1 MNKYIISMYI
11 FLAFLCSYQLGK
23 GKEIILYLL
32 LVTQLL
38 IFGLNICYLLKKKDI
53 KLPKLLLSMI
63 MILLISLFFNI
74 ETIGNYIINI
84 ILIFNIF
91 VLTKYK
97 WNYIH
102 KQIYYFAVIF
112 NIFNILLYIYLPK
125 IYSTPKIIFGHE
137 LSKIELSKIGVA
149 AMSQI
154 AVYSLCSVSI
164 IKNKLLKILI
174 VVLSLYVIILGGK
187 LTTIL
192 SLFIAIMIYLL
203 NSKLFILS
211 SNKILKKFLKIMLTI
226 CFLSS
231 FIFYFFINIFTEFI
245 SVQNIFSGR
254 NKLWI
259 DYINYIFK
267 NKSSIF
273 VGNGFFSESKMIS
286 YLSHPHNQYLSI
298 FYTLGIFGFIT
309 FYLLYL
315 KDINIIVKIKEKY
328 YELFIL
334 FIMLIIQM
342 CGDDYYILTIDP
354 IGIMIIFLIY
364 NIKYSKKRLIED
376 TNE

>member
-1 MNKYIISMYI
+1 MNKCIISIYV

-23 GKEIILYLL
+23 GKEIVLYLL
-32 LVTQLL
+32 LIVQLL
-38 IFGLNICYLLKKKDI
+38 IFGLNIYHLLKKKDI
-53 KLPKLLLSMI
+53 KVPKIILSI
-63 MILLISLFFNI
+63 VTILLISLFFNI
-74 ETIGNYIINI
+74 KTIGNYIINM

-97 WNYIH
+97 WDYIH
-102 KQIYYFAVIF
+102 RQLYYFAIIF
-112 NIFNILLYIYLPK
+112 NIFNILLYIYSPR

-154 AVYSLCSVSI
+154 AVYSLCSISI
-164 IKNKLLKILI
+164 IKNKLLKGLI
-174 VVLSLYVIILGGK
+174 IVLSLYVIILGGK

-192 SLFIAIMIYLL
+192 ALFIAIIIYLL

-211 SNKILKKFLKIMLTI
+211 SKKILKKFLKIMLTI

-231 FIFYFFINIFTEFI
+231 FIFYFFINIFSELL

-259 DYINYIFK
+259 DYIDYIFE
-267 NKSSIF
+267 NKGSIF
-273 VGNGFFSESKMIS
+273 LGNGFFSESKMIS

-298 FYTLGIFGFIT
+298 FYILGIFGFIT

-315 KDINIIVKIKEKY
+315 KDINIIVKIKEKHY
-328 YELFIL
+328 DLFIL

-354 IGIMIIFLIY
+354 IGIIIVLLIY
-364 NIKYSKKRLIED
+364 NIKYNKKKLVEES
-376 TNE
+376 NE

>member
-53 KLPKLLLSMI
+53 KLPKLILSMI
-63 MILLISLFFNI
+63 MILSISLFFNI
-74 ETIGNYIINI
+74 ETIGNYVINI

-102 KQIYYFAVIF
+102 KQLYYFAIIF
-112 NIFNILLYIYLPK
+112 NIFNVLLYIYLPK
-125 IYSTPKIIFGHE
+125 VYSTPKIIFGYE

-154 AVYSLCSVSI
+154 AVYSLCSVSV

-174 VVLSLYVIILGGK
+174 VVLSLYIIILGGK

-192 SLFIAIMIYLL
+192 ALFIAIMIYLL

-211 SNKILKKFLKIMLTI
+211 SNKILKKILKIMLAI
-226 CFLSS
+226 CFFSS
-231 FIFYFFINIFTEFI
+231 FIFYFFVNIFTEFL

-259 DYINYIFK
+259 DYIDYIFK

-286 YLSHPHNQYLSI
+286 YLSHPHNQYLTI
-298 FYTLGIFGFIT
+298 FYTLGVFGFIT

-315 KDINIIVKIKEKY
+315 KNINIIVQIKEKY

-364 NIKYSKKRLIED
+364 NIKYAEKSDNR
-376 TNE
+376 